1 MWAWGWGSPVQD
13 RMEEEVEVMGEAQGT
28 SMTGQVHSVL
38 ISNQFILKWLNN
50 KICGHNII
58 SMNKSQKRRDLE
70 LKLDF

>member
-1 MWAWGWGSPVQD
+1 MWVWDWEFLVLD
-13 RMEEEVEVMGEAQGT
+13 KMEVEVMVEVLGT